1 MGLGLFDTGLSIFA
15 NTIGGALTVVNDG
28 TKTTLLGTAGDYIRI
43 GDAGTTNHTLNSE
56 DDLMVTGELEVKGA
70 VFMDSNVS
78 MQENFWLTL
87 DGGFSFFNVEV
98 VDADA
103 ICHQLAMADGTNRV
117 PVFALMADA
126 AWNTDLGFFDAVT
139 EPALAVLN
147 LAGDAYVSL
156 DAGDINGTEHGL
168 YFKPDTDEDITLLS
182 SSVTGT
188 PSIIWDESE
197 DAFRFSHNV
206 AVVGVQLD
214 EALSSDHT
222 YSGTICNG
230 VAGYGAAFGELVY
243 LNDDDDKWEKARA
256 NTETTTGGNHLLG
269 IVVSSSITENATGRI
284 LLSGYVRD
292 VSAFEFASAGKP
304 LYLSA
309 ATAGLVTATAP
320 TGTTGFI
327 VRIVG
332 HAGDDADTIYFNS
345 DGTYVELA

>member
-1 MGLGLFDTGLSIFA
+1 MGLNLFDTGLSIFA
-15 NTIGGALTVVNDG
+15 DTIAGVVFSNDG

-43 GDAGTTNHTLNSE
+43 GDAGTTAHSLDSE

-70 VFMDSNVS
+70 VFMDSNVTMVANKWFS
-78 MQENFWLTL
+78 F
-87 DGGFSFFNVEV
+87 DGGASLLTVET
-98 VDADA
+98 ADA
-103 ICHQLAMADGTNRV
+103 NAICWQLSMADGANQV

-126 AWNTDLGFFDAVT
+126 AFNSNLGFFDAVT

-156 DAGDINGTEHGL
+156 DAGDINGTENGL
-168 YFKPDTDEDITLLS
+168 YYKPAADEDVTLLS
-182 SSVTGT
+182 LSVTGT

-197 DAFRFSHNV
+197 NAFGFSHNV

-222 YSGTICNG
+222 YSGEICNG

-243 LNDDDDKWEKARA
+243 LDDTDDKWEKAQA
-256 NTETTTGGNHLLG
+256 NTEATTGGNYLLG
-269 IVVSSSITENATGRI
+269 IVISTTITENNTGKI
-284 LLSGYVRD
+284 LLKGYVRD
-292 VSAFEFASAGKP
+292 VSAFEFGSAGKP

-327 VRIVG
+327 VRRVG
-332 HAGDDADTIYFNS
+332 SAGDDADTIFFNP